1 MSEYLDNVYKIIHN
15 TVISTEWIVAD
26 IEKNLVLGLIISL
39 TVNIMYDDQWVRTSW
54 CYILYLKVFHFYV
67 FY

>member
-39 TVNIMYDDQWVRTSW
+39 TVNIMYDDQ
-54 CYILYLKVFHFYV
+54 
-67 FY
+67 